1 MGEKYRFQTLKNFF
15 FTSSEFEEQV
25 ERATDVM
32 NDCIDACVQMLWIFY
47 LVKRAAR

>member
-1 MGEKYRFQTLKNFF
+1 MGEKYRFQTLKKNF